1 MAAPRAQCSWGPEP
15 PRPALPHCEDEF
27 NCENAQGGGGGGRA
41 RQPLLSSWSPPASRL
56 PGRTG
61 GVGGGGRGAWCS
73 RGAGSGTVLELSEA
87 PDKQKEKGSACL
99 KIQRRLRAPGEPSL
113 PARPEPRS
121 PEAIAERPE
130 GAPREPALPWVLLGA
145 QLASPGGGRRGSW
158 GSACCR
164 PRPAVVPSLFSAPS
178 SFTAGAEQ
186 GQAAMPARPVSSPA
200 GLVPGSLPRAGS
212 AAPSLRTHLPPAS
225 ARLQGQRCLHALQR
239 LPWASGVARGRS
251 CRAQSAFS
259 PRCFPSPSR
268 FRSRPAASACRSFKV
283 ASFT

>member
-1 MAAPRAQCSWGPEP
+1 M
-15 PRPALPHCEDEF
+15 
-27 NCENAQGGGGGGRA
+27 
-41 RQPLLSSWSPPASRL
+41 
-56 PGRTG
+56 
-61 GVGGGGRGAWCS
+61 GGGGRGAWCS

-145 QLASPGGGRRGSW
+145 QLTSPGGGRRGSW

-200 GLVPGSLPRAGS
+200 ACPAPARLLLASGRIFLP
-212 AAPSLRTHLPPAS
+212 LHAS

-239 LPWASGVARGRS
+239 LPWASGVVWGRS

-259 PRCFPSPSR
+259 PCCFPSPSR
-268 FRSRPAASACRSFKV
+268 FHSRPAASACRSFKV